1 MFGHGTKD
9 GEKDTTSDIKEGG
22 QERYTLSR
30 NPVAKA
36 LQQKRNKTH
45 LPKKGKG
52 SYRRIKWRGLD

>member
-1 MFGHGTKD
+1 MFGRGTKD
-9 GEKDTTSDIKEGG
+9 GEKDTTSDIKERV
-22 QERYTLSR
+22 QDRYIPSR

-36 LQQKRNKTH
+36 LQVKRNKTH

>member
-1 MFGHGTKD
+1 MFGHGIND
-9 GEKDTTSDIKEGG
+9 GAKGITSDIKEGV
-22 QERYTLSR
+22 QDRYIPSR

-36 LQQKRNKTH
+36 LQVKRNKTH

>member
-9 GEKDTTSDIKEGG
+9 GEKNTTSDIKERG

-30 NPVAKA
+30 NPVAKS
-36 LQQKRNKTH
+36 LQIKKNKTH

-52 SYRRIKWRGLD
+52 NYRRIKWHGSD

>member
-1 MFGHGTKD
+1 MFGRGTKD
-9 GEKDTTSDIKEGG
+9 GAKDTTSDIKEGV
-22 QERYTLSR
+22 QERYIPLR

-36 LQQKRNKTH
+36 LQVKRNKTH

>member
-1 MFGHGTKD
+1 MFGRGTKD
-9 GEKDTTSDIKEGG
+9 GAKGTTSDIKEGV

-30 NPVAKA
+30 NPVAKV
-36 LQQKRNKTH
+36 LQQKKNKTH

>member
-9 GEKDTTSDIKEGG
+9 GEKDTTFDIKEGV
-22 QERYTLSR
+22 QDRYIPSR

-36 LQQKRNKTH
+36 LQVKRNKTH

-52 SYRRIKWRGLD
+52 SYRRIKWHGSD

>member
-1 MFGHGTKD
+1 MFGRGTKD
-9 GEKDTTSDIKEGG
+9 GTKGTTSDIKEGV
-22 QERYTLSR
+22 QDRYTLSR

-36 LQQKRNKTH
+36 LQVKRNKTH

>member
-9 GEKDTTSDIKEGG
+9 GAKETTSDIKERV

-36 LQQKRNKTH
+36 LQVKRNKTH

-52 SYRRIKWRGLD
+52 SYRRIKWHGSD

>member
-1 MFGHGTKD
+1 MFGRGTND
-9 GEKDTTSDIKEGG
+9 GIKDTTSDFKAEER
-22 QERYTLSR
+22 ERYIPSR
-30 NPVAKA
+30 NPAAKA